1 MDGFPDQLVIVIYM
15 YILMIKYNIYG
26 KSLEIGV
33 VSMATADI
41 IDARKR
47 KTLSPLVEI
56 QFLKPRC
63 SIQEYVAWSRA
74 SETKDQR
81 WRAFSSC
88 FVSVW
93 FQSVWLR
100 LAKYNVFNKL
110 YESDAFALLS
120 RDGGLLIRKWD
131 ENKKM
136 LPLILVDL
144 LSMNLTFP
152 DILFLRRHWLL

>member
-15 YILMIKYNIYG
+15 YILMKIQDG

-63 SIQEYVAWSRA
+63 SIQEYVSWSWA
-74 SETKDQR
+74 SETGKDQR

-88 FVSVW
+88 FVSV
-93 FQSVWLR
+93 
-100 LAKYNVFNKL
+100 
-110 YESDAFALLS
+110 
-120 RDGGLLIRKWD
+120 
-131 ENKKM
+131 
-136 LPLILVDL
+136 
-144 LSMNLTFP
+144 
-152 DILFLRRHWLL
+152 